1 VTKTIKQRRP
11 DGQLRFGLMWF
22 NSPTPYLT
30 SAVAAEANPPVLD
43 LDVQTTLAQAAE
55 EAGFDFL
62 FLADS
67 YIGHGEH
74 NLRIGHAE
82 PRLYSP
88 VWGSALAAAT
98 KHIGIACTLHTT
110 YLPPAVIA
118 RMGANLDVLSGGR
131 WAWNV
136 VPGTR
141 DDSIMGMESLDHD
154 ARYAYTT
161 ETIRAVKSLWEARGE
176 PVEYKGEHVQ
186 VSGRLIGPHPL
197 QRPYPLLF
205 NAGVSA
211 AGQELIAQECDY
223 GFFTVVDDL
232 AKVKAPVDNLARL
245 TEAAGRDPKEVNLIG
260 STAIVIGDTRTE
272 AEERFAELRDGIDMD
287 AARAWAASFL
297 GRSETYQ
304 NTHGDKDFDEV
315 ARSIGVASGAKVLL
329 GSPAEVAEQID
340 EVYRATGLRGYQICP
355 LTWSAE
361 ELLRY
366 KDVFRELERAGVWTP
381 PEKRGWSW

>member
-1 VTKTIKQRRP
+1 VTRTIKQRRP

-30 SAVAAEANPPVLD
+30 SAVTAASNPPVLD
-43 LDVQTTLAQAAE
+43 LEVQTTLAQAAE
-55 EAGFDFL
+55 VAGFDFL

-88 VWGSALAAAT
+88 VWGAALAAAT
-98 KHIGIACTLHTT
+98 KHIGIACTLHTK
-110 YLPPAVIA
+110 YLAPAVIA

-141 DDSIMGMESLDHD
+141 DDSIVGMEALDHA
-154 ARYAYTT
+154 ARYAYTA
-161 ETIRAVKSLWEARGE
+161 ETIRAVKALWEARGE
-176 PVEYKGEHVQ
+176 PVEFEGEYHRI
-186 VSGRLIGPHPL
+186 SGRLIGPHPL
-197 QRPYPLLF
+197 QRPWPLLF
-205 NAGVSA
+205 NAGVSP

-232 AKVKAPVDNLARL
+232 EQVKAPVDNLARL
-245 TEAAGRDPKEVNLIG
+245 AEKAGRDPNEVNLIG
-260 STAIVIGDTRTE
+260 STAIVIAGSRAE
-272 AEERFAELRDGIDMD
+272 AEDRFAELRDGIDMD

-304 NTHGDKDFDEV
+304 RTHGGAEADKV

-329 GSPAEVAEQID
+329 GSPAEVAEQII
-340 EVYRATGLRGYQICP
+340 EVHRATGLRGYQVCP
-355 LTWSAE
+355 LTWSAQ

-366 KDVFRELERAGVWTP
+366 RDVFAELERAGVWTP
-381 PEKRGWSW
+381 PEKRDWSW